1 MDLGEIHKLIDTTL
15 EELAEDN
22 VMETSVF
29 KPVPENKMTSDN
41 LAGGS
46 DYTRLLLTSVI

>member
-29 KPVPENKMTSDN
+29 KPVPENKMTVEN
-41 LAGGS
+41 LAGKF
-46 DYTRLLLTSVI
+46 